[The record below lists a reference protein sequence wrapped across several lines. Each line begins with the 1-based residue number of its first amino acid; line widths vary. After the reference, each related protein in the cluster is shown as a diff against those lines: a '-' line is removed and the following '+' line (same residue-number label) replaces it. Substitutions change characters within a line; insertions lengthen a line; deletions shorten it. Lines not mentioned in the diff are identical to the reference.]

1 LCGWQRCCAQR
12 VPAGLATLAVVKKV
26 DASHVYLNLPYGLTA
41 VSKSADV
48 NPAAALLASGHV
60 AESASDSDSDS
71 ELPTETTLRG
81 MQKLFSAGQY
91 VSCVVLRNESEGK
104 GKAGGQKSILH
115 VSLHPAVVNSE
126 LTFDHLSKKNPT
138 VWGAI
143 TSKEDHGFVVD
154 VGVAGVHA
162 FLPFSNVVGGPSSL
176 LPGSCGFFSVSA
188 QKKGASSVVLA
199 YDPSQ
204 AGKVT
209 KSDGVLSLASLK
221 PGMLVDATVKKVTV
235 LYSVVVEGGSGG

>member
-1 LCGWQRCCAQR
+1 
-12 VPAGLATLAVVKKV
+12 VPAGLATLAAVKKV
-26 DASHVYLNLPYGLTA
+26 DTSHVYLNLPYGLTA
-41 VSKSADV
+41 VARSSDV
-48 NPAAALLASGHV
+48 NPVAALLAAGQ
-60 AESASDSDSDS
+60 APESSSDSDSDA
-71 ELPTETTLRG
+71 ELAAEPALHG
-81 MQKLFSAGQY
+81 LQKLFTVGQY

-104 GKAGGQKSILH
+104 EKGASKHKAVLP

-138 VWGAI
+138 VWGAV

-154 VGVAGVHA
+154 VGVPGVHA

-176 LPGSCGFFSVSA
+176 FPGSCGFFSVTA
-188 QKKGASSVVLA
+188 QKKGASSVVLG

-209 KSDGVLSLASLK
+209 KPDGALSLACLK
-221 PGMLVDATVKKVTV
+221 PGMLVDGTVKKVD
-235 LYSVVVEGGSGG
+235 